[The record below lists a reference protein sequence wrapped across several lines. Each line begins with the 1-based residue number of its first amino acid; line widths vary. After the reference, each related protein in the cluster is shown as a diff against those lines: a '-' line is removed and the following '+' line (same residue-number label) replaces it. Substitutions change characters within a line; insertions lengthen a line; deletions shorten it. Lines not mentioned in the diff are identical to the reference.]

1 MRRKVLTILG
11 TRPEIIRLSAV
22 LPKLDKRC
30 EHWVL
35 HTGQNYDPNL
45 HDIFFQ
51 QLGLR
56 PPDQQLT
63 SRGSLAQQLA
73 ETFVGVEQCLMSVK
87 PDAVLVLG
95 DTNSAL
101 AAIVCE
107 RHGVPVYHMEAGN
120 RCYDKSVPEE
130 VNRKLIDSVSSLN
143 LPYTELSRQNLLREG
158 VANDRIVVVGNP
170 IGEVIAQQQ
179 HRIEASDILQKLNLI
194 PNSYVVAT
202 CHRAENVD
210 NPQRLNSI
218 VQALEQISKT
228 LPVIFSCHPKTK
240 QRLSNIEFDS
250 SRITVLEPQGF
261 HDWVKLEQQA
271 KLAITD
277 SGTVQ
282 EEMCLF
288 KKPTLTIR
296 HSTERPETVWCG
308 SNIVTGLD
316 TAAILQ
322 AFDTALVMP
331 TDWNLPEGY
340 AVSNTSSRVI
350 NVLMGNHV

>member
-1 MRRKVLTILG
+1 
-11 TRPEIIRLSAV
+11 
-22 LPKLDKRC
+22 
-30 EHWVL
+30 
-35 HTGQNYDPNL
+35 
-45 HDIFFQ
+45 
-51 QLGLR
+51 
-56 PPDQQLT
+56 
-63 SRGSLAQQLA
+63 
-73 ETFVGVEQCLMSVK
+73 
-87 PDAVLVLG
+87 VLVLG

-130 VNRKLIDSVSSLN
+130 VNRRLIDSVSSLN

-158 VANDRIVVVGNP
+158 VANDRIVVIGNP

-179 HRIEASDILQKLNLI
+179 HRIEASDILQKFNLV

-202 CHRAENVD
+202 CHRSENVD
-210 NPQRLNSI
+210 NPQRLNNI

-240 QRLSNIEFDS
+240 QRLINIEFDT

-331 TDWNLPEGY
+331 TDWHLPEGY